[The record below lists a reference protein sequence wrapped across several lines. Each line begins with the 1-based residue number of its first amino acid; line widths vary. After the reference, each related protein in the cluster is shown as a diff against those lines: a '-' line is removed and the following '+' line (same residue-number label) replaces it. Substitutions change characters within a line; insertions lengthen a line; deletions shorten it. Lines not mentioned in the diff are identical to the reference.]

1 MSKKQKP
8 THEPKEQRPQVDL
21 EAFDREAHEYSEK
34 FADMQ
39 TSVYQVQAS
48 LSLLSNVFEE
58 YTTPTKGMTL
68 DQLNEILGLLNLCH
82 ESLQAQDGKMELL
95 DRKFDQMTTAR
106 TESIARHK

>member
-8 THEPKEQRPQVDL
+8 THEPKGQPQVDL
-21 EAFDREAHEYSEK
+21 EAFHREAHEYSEK

-39 TSVYQVQAS
+39 TSVYQVRAS

-82 ESLQAQDGKMELL
+82 ENLQAQDGNMELL
-95 DRKFDQMTTAR
+95 ARKFDRMTT
-106 TESIARHK
+106 SD